1 MVNWMYGWTVGG
13 FNGCMIGQMVARIVG
28 GFFRRLDD
36 CMAGW
41 LKGWM
46 GRKDGTIVGWLE
58 A

>member
-1 MVNWMYGWTVGG
+1 MYGWTVGG

-28 GFFRRLDD
+28 GFFRRLED

-46 GRKDGTIVGWLE
+46 GRKNGTIVGWLE